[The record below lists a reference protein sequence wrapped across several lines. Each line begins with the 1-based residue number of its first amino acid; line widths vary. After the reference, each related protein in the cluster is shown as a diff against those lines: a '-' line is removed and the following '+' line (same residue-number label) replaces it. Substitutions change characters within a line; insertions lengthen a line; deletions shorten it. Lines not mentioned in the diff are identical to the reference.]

1 MAEVKKLL
9 EDSDFYAADATE
21 KLRVLLDADHAAV
34 QAELDK
40 GAEKA
45 RQVLAEIERNKA
57 K

>member
-9 EDSDFYAADATE
+9 EDSDFHTVGAM
-21 KLRVLLDADHAAV
+21 KHLRKMLNADHAAV

-45 RQVLAEIERNKA
+45 RVVLAEIERNRDR
-57 K
+57 

>member
-9 EDSDFYAADATE
+9 EDSDFHKADAM
-21 KLRVLLDADHAAV
+21 KHLRKMLDADHAAV

-45 RQVLAEIERNKA
+45 RVVLAEIERNRDR
-57 K
+57 